1 MNLRA
6 WIPTY
11 LSNYKEG
18 TMKGTSYHQLELLV
32 RLIPGSLLDLP
43 MSEIKPMD
51 LQAFFNS
58 FAAKYSKSYVDK
70 MRVMVKGLFRAACEN
85 EIIKKDP
92 MAHVRIP
99 SATERRRES
108 FTSQEVKIITDYA
121 MIYENRRVAVAILTL
136 LFTGLRRGE
145 LLGLKW
151 DDLQGNTLNVNR
163 AVFIDNSG
171 RPCVVEGSAKTKT
184 SLRVIPLIPEI
195 EHLIRSLPR
204 RSEFIFCNTKG
215 GLMFPRNFSRSYE
228 RFFAQLREDEPSVR
242 FLSPHCCR
250 HSFATLSLTS
260 GADIRTIQQLMG
272 HADIKTTARYT
283 HPDITIM
290 ASAIQQMRNSVL
302 IKND

>member
-1 MNLRA
+1 MTLKA
-6 WIPTY
+6 WIPTW
-11 LSNYKEG
+11 LANYKEG

-32 RLIPGSLLDLP
+32 KLIPDNLMELP
-43 MSEIKPMD
+43 MAEIKPME
-51 LQAFFNS
+51 LQAFFND

-70 MRVMVKGLFRAACEN
+70 MRVIIRGLFRTACEN
-85 EIIKKDP
+85 ELLRKDP
-92 MAHVRIP
+92 MTHVRIP
-99 SATERRRES
+99 SVNEKQRES
-108 FTSQEVKIITDYA
+108 FTPEEVMLISNFA
-121 MIYENRRVAVAILTL
+121 MIYDNRRVAVAILTL

-151 DDLQGNTLNVNR
+151 DDLQGNILTVNR

-171 RPCVVEGSAKTKT
+171 HPCVVEGSAKTRT

-204 RSEFIFCNTKG
+204 RGEYIFSNKNG
-215 GLMFPRNFSRSYE
+215 GLMYPRNFSRSYE
-228 RFFAQLREDEPSVR
+228 CFFAQLREAEPSVR

-272 HADIKTTARYT
+272 HADIKTTARYM
-283 HPDITIM
+283 HPDLALMTT
-290 ASAIQQMRNSVL
+290 AIQQMRNTILAKSG
-302 IKND
+302 